1 MSQTVGPVRPIKEG
15 ETPEGPLPRPLT
27 ANRSTG
33 EILATPPK
41 YLSGLRII
49 VDAEELI
56 AASMDRIMNA
66 TTPEELL
73 ANPDSAGL
81 RDLTGDVIE
90 VTNVT
95 GIMPSTLRPGD
106 YYLIFEAII
115 KPGAPP
121 TTLTTGSPYAAGRI
135 AKCYREG
142 WLPRFMRVVQLESS
156 TNPGQSS
163 LWVVDAQPKSGEALD
178 ADNF

>member
-1 MSQTVGPVRPIKEG
+1 MSQTVGPVRPIKQSD
-15 ETPEGPLPRPLT
+15 TPESTLAHPVP

-41 YLSGLRII
+41 YLSGLRVIT
-49 VDAEELI
+49 DAEALI
-56 AASMDRIMNA
+56 EASMDKIINA

-73 ANPDSAGL
+73 SNPDSAGL
-81 RDLTGDVIE
+81 KDLTGEVIE
-90 VTNVT
+90 VTGVT
-95 GIMPSTLRPGD
+95 GIMPSTLRAGD

-115 KPGAPP
+115 KKGATP

-142 WLPRFMRVVQLESS
+142 WLPRLMRVVQLESTS
-156 TNPGQSS
+156 NPGQSS
-163 LWVVDAQPKSGEALD
+163 LWVVDAQPKAGAESD
-178 ADNF
+178 DDTF